1 MEVLSNS
8 QAEMATKSRTE
19 THLHLSHRVKHICA
33 GKTPFHLHKITL
45 LLCNLCVI
53 KLAKCS
59 HKDAMLQSPNEQSLA
74 DSEKI
79 RIGFKKDMCS
89 LLYSEIRKIIQNLV
103 N

>member
-1 MEVLSNS
+1 
-8 QAEMATKSRTE
+8 
-19 THLHLSHRVKHICA
+19 
-33 GKTPFHLHKITL
+33 
-45 LLCNLCVI
+45 
-53 KLAKCS
+53 
-59 HKDAMLQSPNEQSLA
+59 MLQSPNEQSLA